1 MPIKLIS
8 PRPGKTPYY
17 GGRGKHLGVYV
28 DRSTKARDRALARK
42 IIKKWEREIEAGQ
55 FAIPGEPTFSSAAI
69 GYMNAGGERRPLA
82 PLLKYFQSKP
92 LKQIDQAAIDAAAA
106 ALMPNATAATRNRE
120 IYTPVS
126 AVLKHAGFDF
136 KIKRPKG
143 WRGRIIRRWLWPEQA
158 WRVIDGAYRI
168 DAELGILCVML
179 LFGGLRISEQL
190 AMVCDDVQL
199 REAFA
204 FVPDSKNGE
213 PQPVHLT
220 PTMIKALEAHPRSLK
235 RPGGR
240 LFRFHKGGGLDFMLI
255 RACAIASGIEPP
267 RRVKRG
273 SKWPKLPPYEFD
285 WVTWHTFRRTYATW
299 MRRYG
304 DLDDKDLVDTHRWKT
319 IESASRYAQTVVHE
333 AARRADL
340 LPIPPKLPNAKLGAS
355 AADCAAASAV
365 DGT

>member
-1 MPIKLIS
+1 
-8 PRPGKTPYY
+8 
-17 GGRGKHLGVYV
+17 
-28 DRSTKARDRALARK
+28 
-42 IIKKWEREIEAGQ
+42 
-55 FAIPGEPTFSSAAI
+55 
-69 GYMNAGGERRPLA
+69 
-82 PLLKYFQSKP
+82 
-92 LKQIDQAAIDAAAA
+92 
-106 ALMPNATAATRNRE
+106 MPNATAATRNRE

-168 DAELGILCVML
+168 EAELGILCVML

-190 AMVCDDVQL
+190 AMMCDDVRL

-220 PTMIKALEAHPRSLK
+220 PTMIQALKAHPRGLK
-235 RPGGR
+235 RPGER
-240 LFRFHKGGGLDFMLI
+240 LFRFHKGGGLDFKLI
-255 RACAIASGIEPP
+255 QACAIASCIESP
-267 RRVKRG
+267 RRGKRG

-285 WVTWHTFRRTYATW
+285 WVSWHTFRRTYATW

-333 AARRADL
+333 AACKADL
-340 LPIPPKLPNAKLGAS
+340 LPVPPKLPKTARRGTKSRTADSASSPVAS
-355 AADCAAASAV
+355 AANGRS
-365 DGT
+365 

>member
-1 MPIKLIS
+1 MPIKLIP

-17 GGRGKHLGVYV
+17 AARGKHLGVYV
-28 DRSTKARDRALARK
+28 DRSTKARQQSLARK
-42 IIKKWEREIEAGQ
+42 IIRKWEREIELGE
-55 FAIPGEPTFSSAAI
+55 FALPGEPTFASATI
-69 GYMNAGGERRPLA
+69 DYMNAGGERRPLVS
-82 PLLKYFQSKP
+82 LLKYFKDKP
-92 LKQIDQAAIDAAAA
+92 LRHIDQGAIDAAAA

-120 IYTPVS
+120 IYNPIS

-136 KIKRPKG
+136 EVRRPKG

-158 WRVIDGAYRI
+158 WRVVDGAYQV
-168 DAELGILCVML
+168 DAELGVLCVML

-190 AMVCDDVQL
+190 AMGCADV
-199 REAFA
+199 RIDEAFA

-220 PTMIKALEAHPRSLK
+220 PAMIEALKGHPRGLHRS
-235 RPGGR
+235 GER
-240 LFRFHKGGGLDFMLI
+240 LFRFHKGGGLDFKLI
-255 RACAIASGIEPP
+255 QASAIASGIEPP
-267 RRVKRG
+267 KRVRRG

-304 DLDDKDLVDTHRWKT
+304 GLDDKDLVDTHRWKT

-333 AARRADL
+333 AARAADL
-340 LPIPPKLPNAKLGAS
+340 LPTPPKLPQVPKRGKTAEKR
-355 AADCAAASAV
+355 
-365 DGT
+365 